1 MRSVKLV
8 VDDMFPHSLSNANV
22 KKIPFFFQRRLQCQG
37 PSILPHVRKVFK
49 IVLLDAPLP
58 RISEDGDVRRHK
70 HRYILL

>member
-8 VDDMFPHSLSNANV
+8 VGDIFPHSLSNV
-22 KKIPFFFQRRLQCQG
+22 KKIPFFFQRRFQCQG
-37 PSILPHVRKVFK
+37 PSVLPHVRKVFK